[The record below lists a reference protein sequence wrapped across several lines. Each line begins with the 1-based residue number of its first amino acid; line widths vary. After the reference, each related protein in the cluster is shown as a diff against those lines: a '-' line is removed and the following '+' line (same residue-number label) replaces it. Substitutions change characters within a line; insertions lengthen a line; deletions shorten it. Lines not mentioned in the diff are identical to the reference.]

1 MYKKIFIILFSLF
14 SLASNDVPKQ
24 FISIS
29 GKVLNGV
36 KTKFKVDYLD
46 SFKNTNATVF
56 DPYQKGLKCS
66 FQGIMLEDFFKQ
78 FSKDSTKIKVVAI
91 NGYEVIIERSSP
103 RVSSLMLAYKQD
115 SKYIDVKMM
124 GPLRIVRIGLGVI
137 SEEEL
142 ILEGIDWV
150 WMVKELVFE

>member
-1 MYKKIFIILFSLF
+1 M
-14 SLASNDVPKQ
+14 ASNDVPKQ

-29 GKVLNGV
+29 GKVLEGMP
-36 KTKFKVDYLD
+36 TKFQVDHLL
-46 SFKNTNATVF
+46 SFKNTTATVF

-78 FSKDSTKIKVVAI
+78 FSKDSTRLKVVAI

-103 RVSSLMLAYKQD
+103 RASSLMLAYKQD
-115 SKYIDVKMM
+115 SEYIDVKKM
-124 GPLRIVRIGLGVI
+124 GPLRIVRVGLGVI
-137 SEEEL
+137 TEEEL